1 MVSIHVSS
9 PLIYKRN
16 SHAIYRIRNTVNGA
30 FYIGSAVCVKNRMA
44 KHFSDLRKGKHGNSK
59 MQNSFNKYGAE
70 AFVFEVLEPVIAKT
84 LLIEREQFYMDHLK
98 PTLNIRTI
106 AESCLGMKASEET
119 KRKMSEARRGEKSCW
134 YGVRG
139 EANPLYGRK
148 QPDHLKALWSSM
160 RVGELNPM
168 HGVTPA
174 HAKLVPEAVKFIKEM
189 IAEGYKNK
197 DIVNMMGISKL
208 NVSQIRCGRAYKGVT
223 I

>member
-1 MVSIHVSS
+1 MVPVHVSS
-9 PLIYKRN
+9 PLIYRRN
-16 SHAIYRIRNTVNGA
+16 SHAIYRIRNTVSGA

-70 AFVFEVLEPVIAKT
+70 AFVFEVIEPVIAKT
-84 LLIEREQFYMDHLK
+84 LLIEREQFYMDSLK
-98 PTLNIRTI
+98 PTLNIRVI

-119 KRKMSEARRGEKSCW
+119 KRKMSEARSGEKNFW
-134 YGVRG
+134 YGIRG

-168 HGVTPA
+168 YGITPL
-174 HAKLVPEAVKFIKEM
+174 HAKLVPDAVRFIKQL
-189 IAEGYKNK
+189 IVEGYKDK
-197 DIVNMMGISKL
+197 QISEMMGISKV
-208 NVSQIRCGRAYKGVT
+208 NVSQIRHGRAYKGVT